1 MHLQIFKNCGKEY
14 VRTVEFF
21 RDTATK
27 LRVIQNF
34 GNKKLLAGNPKT
46 LQELQKIVTDENG
59 TALIL
64 RLKDF
69 PDTEAAIPARE
80 DPPLPKPDDLG

>member
-1 MHLQIFKNCGKEY
+1 MHLQIFKNRGKEY
-14 VRTVEFF
+14 VRIVKSF
-21 RDTATK
+21 RDTSTK

-59 TALIL
+59 TALTL

-69 PDTEAAIPARE
+69 LDTEAAFRRE
-80 DPPLPKPDDLG
+80 KVLPSKTAVIR